1 VSTIRRLSRWS
12 QAPDVLPGAVWWVM
26 SGGWEDRDPRFA
38 TLAGAFEHYQG
49 LRATPSSSDRAW
61 DLIGS
66 ELEADAAAYGFRPYY
81 RLNEEAEEWTASE
94 RSAVARWRDD
104 FYAAQQGAA
113 EAQA

>member
-1 VSTIRRLSRWS
+1 MSTIRRLSRVS
-12 QAPDVLPGAVWWVM
+12 RSPEVPPGAVWWVM
-26 SGGWEDRDPRFA
+26 SGGWDDRDPRFA
-38 TLAGAFEHYQG
+38 ELAGAFEHYQG
-49 LRATPSSSDRAW
+49 LLAHPSSSDRVW

-66 ELEADAAAYGFRPYY
+66 ELETDAAVYGFRPYY

-113 EAQA
+113 EDQA